1 MKILGHLLW
10 ITKLDK
16 EKNQSIRGK
25 NGSTEHSKGNKTL
38 PEKEATTRTEDGQK

>member
-1 MKILGHLLW
+1 LRHLLR

-25 NGSTEHSKGNKTL
+25 NGSRKYIIGNKTV
-38 PEKEATTRTEDGQK
+38 PGKGPTTHTEDGHKQDT